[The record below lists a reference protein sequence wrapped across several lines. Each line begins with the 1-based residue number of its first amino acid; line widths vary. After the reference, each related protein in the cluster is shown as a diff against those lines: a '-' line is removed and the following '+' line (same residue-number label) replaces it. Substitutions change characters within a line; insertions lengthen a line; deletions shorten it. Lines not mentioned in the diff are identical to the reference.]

1 MLWKQKGVKK
11 MNTTKI
17 LKKVKAFNS
26 FYVDKPEE
34 IELLKSVLNKQIKE
48 DKKKKSKAAI
58 KRIENNK
65 EWIFVYDLLLA
76 VNEVKS
82 YIG

>member
-1 MLWKQKGVKK
+1 

-26 FYVDKPEE
+26 FYVDKIEE

-76 VNEVKS
+76 FNELKS
-82 YIG
+82 CRG

>member
-1 MLWKQKGVKK
+1 
-11 MNTTKI
+11 MNTTRI

-34 IELLKSVLNKQIKE
+34 IERLKSVCLKQIRE
-48 DKKKKSKAAI
+48 DKKKKTKESI
-58 KRIENNK
+58 KRIEKNK
-65 EWIFVYDLLLA
+65 EWLFVYDLLLA

-82 YIG
+82 YRG

>member
-1 MLWKQKGVKK
+1 
-11 MNTTKI
+11 MNMTRI

-34 IELLKSVLNKQIKE
+34 IKRLKSVCLKQIKE
-48 DKKKKSKAAI
+48 DKSKKSKAAT
-58 KRIENNK
+58 KRIEQNK

-76 VNEVKS
+76 FNKAKS
-82 YIG
+82 YRG

>member
-1 MLWKQKGVKK
+1 

>member
-1 MLWKQKGVKK
+1 

-34 IELLKSVLNKQIKE
+34 IERLKSVLNKQIKE
-48 DKKKKSKAAI
+48 DKKKKSKAAT
-58 KRIENNK
+58 KRIERNK

-76 VNEVKS
+76 FNEVKS
-82 YIG
+82 YRG

>member
-1 MLWKQKGVKK
+1 
-11 MNTTKI
+11 MNMTRI

-34 IELLKSVLNKQIKE
+34 IERLKSVCLKQIKD
-48 DKKKKSKAAI
+48 DKKKKSKAAL

-65 EWIFVYDLLLA
+65 EWVFVYDLLLA

-82 YIG
+82 YRS

>member
-1 MLWKQKGVKK
+1 MSNKQTYT
-11 MNTTKI
+11 TTKI

-26 FYVDKPEE
+26 FYVDKTEE
-34 IELLKSVLNKQIKE
+34 IERLKSICLKQIKE

-58 KRIENNK
+58 KRIEQNK

-76 VNEVKS
+76 FNKVKS
-82 YIG
+82 YRG

>member
-1 MLWKQKGVKK
+1 

-34 IELLKSVLNKQIKE
+34 IELLKSVSNKQIKE

-58 KRIENNK
+58 KRIKNNK

-76 VNEVKS
+76 FNELKS
-82 YIG
+82 CRG

>member
-1 MLWKQKGVKK
+1 
-11 MNTTKI
+11 MNMTRI

-34 IELLKSVLNKQIKE
+34 IERLKSVCLKQIKD

-58 KRIENNK
+58 KRIERNK
-65 EWIFVYDLLLA
+65 EWIFVYDLFLA

-82 YIG
+82 YRG

>member
-1 MLWKQKGVKK
+1 
-11 MNTTKI
+11 MNTTRI
-17 LKKVKAFNS
+17 LQKVKGFNS

-58 KRIENNK
+58 KRIEKNK
-65 EWIFVYDLLLA
+65 EWLFIYDLLLA
-76 VNEVKS
+76 VNELKS
-82 YIG
+82 YKG

>member
-1 MLWKQKGVKK
+1 
-11 MNTTKI
+11 MNTTKF

-58 KRIENNK
+58 KRIEHNK

-82 YIG
+82 YRG

>member
-1 MLWKQKGVKK
+1 
-11 MNTTKI
+11 MNTTRI
-17 LKKVKAFNS
+17 LKKIKAFNS

-34 IELLKSVLNKQIKE
+34 IKRLKSVCLKQMRE
-48 DKKKKSKAAI
+48 EKKKSKAAI
-58 KRIENNK
+58 KRIERNK

-82 YIG
+82 YRF

>member
-1 MLWKQKGVKK
+1 

-17 LKKVKAFNS
+17 LTKVKAFNS

-58 KRIENNK
+58 KRIKNNK

-76 VNEVKS
+76 FNELKS
-82 YIG
+82 CRG

>member
-1 MLWKQKGVKK
+1 

-48 DKKKKSKAAI
+48 KKKKKSKAAI
-58 KRIENNK
+58 KRIKNNK

-76 VNEVKS
+76 FNELKS
-82 YIG
+82 CRG

>member
-1 MLWKQKGVKK
+1 

-26 FYVDKPEE
+26 FYIDKPEE
-34 IELLKSVLNKQIKE
+34 IERLKSVLNKQIKE

-65 EWIFVYDLLLA
+65 EWIFVYDLLLD
-76 VNEVKS
+76 VNEVKK
-82 YIG
+82 YRG

>member
-1 MLWKQKGVKK
+1 
-11 MNTTKI
+11 MNTTRI
-17 LKKVKAFNS
+17 LKKAKSFNS

-34 IELLKSVLNKQIKE
+34 IERLKSVLNKQIKE

-65 EWIFVYDLLLA
+65 EWIFVYNLLLA
-76 VNEVKS
+76 VNELKLCR
-82 YIG
+82 G

>member
-1 MLWKQKGVKK
+1 MK
-11 MNTTKI
+11 TTRI

-58 KRIENNK
+58 KRIERNK

-76 VNEVKS
+76 FNELKS
-82 YIG
+82 CRG

>member
-1 MLWKQKGVKK
+1 

-82 YIG
+82 YRG

>member
-1 MLWKQKGVKK
+1 

-65 EWIFVYDLLLA
+65 EWIFVYDLLLDF
-76 VNEVKS
+76 NKVKS
-82 YIG
+82 YRG